1 MTDFPP
7 VTVTPQS
14 ETNDQNWTPQ
24 VGQETLDFL
33 RRSVPEVSREAIQA
47 SSTSIL
53 SKGVSPHDENAQET
67 GLVVGYVQSG
77 KTLSFETVAA
87 LAKDNSYQIII
98 VVAGIATNL
107 LDQSTGRLA
116 EDLAINDPTLP
127 RRWLQLQN
135 PSILSNSYQALDT
148 LLENWRDPNTP
159 PSLQR
164 TALITVLKN
173 HIHINNLTELL
184 SGFDL
189 NNAPVLIIDDEAD
202 QASLN
207 NEAASANNGESTTYT
222 RIMELR
228 STIPHHTY
236 LQYTATPQAPL
247 LINIIDA
254 LSPNFVEVLEPGP
267 GYVGGRA
274 LFLDRP
280 DLIKRIQQN
289 DVPTSNNQILEP
301 PESLIDALRVFA
313 IGIAANIEL
322 DNLRGNRSM
331 LVHPSH
337 LTEHHRDYYNW
348 VRDIFEEWR
357 RCLDLAEGSMDRID
371 LIETFQDAY
380 DDLRRTVGETLP
392 TFERIAS
399 RLKYALRQIQVIEVN
414 AVDGKTP
421 PVPWATSF
429 GWVLVGGS
437 ALNRGYTVEGLVV
450 TYMPRGI
457 GGGNAD
463 TVQQRARFF
472 GYKSAYLDY
481 CRVYL
486 EDRTK
491 AAFESYVD
499 HEDDVRSQLIQVQQN
514 DQPLN
519 EWKRAFVLDSNLRA
533 CRESVLDLDYMRV
546 KFRPPWIQPTVVYST
561 AEIAAANQNVVETF
575 IATLPFAETAG
586 HAERTAAQTHLVSE
600 NVSLAYVLDHLLVP
614 YRLAGSQDSQ
624 RNTALLLLISRLL
637 ERSPDETCTVYQ
649 MSSGGSRQRR
659 RRPDGSIPNLFQGAA
674 PSTGSEVG
682 SVYPGDRYIHEAGQI
697 SLQLHRLDLTNNDG
711 DIVAEDVFLIAV
723 HVPENIAKTYY
734 AQEGV

>member
-1 MTDFPP
+1 MSDLPP
-7 VTVTPQS
+7 VTIVPEPEEHGTRWEPLIG
-14 ETNDQNWTPQ
+14 T
-24 VGQETLDFL
+24 ETLDFL
-33 RRSVPEVSREAIQA
+33 ERSVPEASRHAIQA

-53 SKGVSPHDENAQET
+53 SKGVPPHDGNAQDT
-67 GLVVGYVQSG
+67 GLVIGYVQSG

-116 EDLAINDPTLP
+116 EDLAVNDPNLP

-135 PSILSNSYQALDT
+135 PSIHTNSYQALDT
-148 LLENWRDPNTP
+148 VLQDWSDPNTP
-159 PSLQR
+159 RSLQR

-207 NEAASANNGESTTYT
+207 NEAAQDDDDESTTYT

-228 STIPHHTY
+228 SAIPHHTY

-254 LSPNFVEVLEPGP
+254 LSPNFIEVLEPGP

-274 LFLDRP
+274 IFLDRP
-280 DLIKRIQQN
+280 ELVKQIPQN
-289 DVPTSNNQILEP
+289 EVPTNNNQILEP
-301 PESLIDALRVFA
+301 PESLLDALRVFA
-313 IGIAANIEL
+313 VGVAANIEL

-357 RCLDLAEGSMDRID
+357 RCLSLPLGNVDGTQ
-371 LIETFQDAY
+371 LIATFQQAY
-380 DDLRRTVGETLP
+380 DDLHRTVGNAFP
-392 TFERIAS
+392 TFERIS
-399 RLKYALRQIQVIEVN
+399 LSLKYALRQIQVMEVN
-414 AVDGKTP
+414 AVNGKTP
-421 PVPWATSF
+421 PVPWANSF

-472 GYKSAYLDY
+472 GYKAAYLDY

-491 AAFESYVD
+491 AAFESYVE
-499 HEDDVRSQLIQVQQN
+499 HEDDIRAQLIRVQES

-519 EWKRAFVLDSNLRA
+519 DWKRAFVLDSNLKA

-546 KFRPPWIQPTVVYST
+546 KFRPPWVQPAIVFST
-561 AEIAAANQNVVETF
+561 PEIAISNKNVVEAF
-575 IATLPFAETAG
+575 IETLHFTTNAG
-586 HAERTAAQTHLVSE
+586 HTDRTDAQTHLVSE
-600 NVSLAYVLDHLLVP
+600 NVPLALVADQLLVP
-614 YRLAGSQDSQ
+614 FRLAGPQDSQ
-624 RNTALLLLISRLL
+624 RNTALLLLISRVL
-637 ERSPDETCTVYQ
+637 EHSPDETCSVFQ
-649 MSSGGSRQRR
+649 MSGGQSRNRR
-659 RRPDGSIPNLFQGAA
+659 RRLDGSIPNLFQGAA
-674 PSTGSEVG
+674 PSVGDAVG
-682 SVYPGDRYIHEAGQI
+682 SIYPGDRHIHEPDRLSI
-697 SLQLHRLDLTNNDG
+697 QLHRLNLTDNEGN
-711 DIVAEDVFLIAV
+711 IIAEDVFLIAV
-723 HVPENIAKTYY
+723 HVPGNLAATYY
-734 AQEGV
+734 LQDEA

>member
-1 MTDFPP
+1 MSDLPP
-7 VTVTPQS
+7 VTITPEP
-14 ETNDQNWTPQ
+14 ETGDLRWEPQ
-24 VGQETLDFL
+24 IGPETLDFL
-33 RRSVPEVSREAIQA
+33 RRSVPEASREAIQA

-53 SKGVSPHDENAQET
+53 SKGVSPYEGNGQDT

-87 LAKDNSYQIII
+87 LAKDNSYQIVI

-116 EDLAINDPTLP
+116 EDLAINDPSLP

-135 PSILSNSYQALDT
+135 PSVHTNDYQALDT
-148 LLENWRDPNTP
+148 LLENWSDPNTP
-159 PSLQR
+159 TSLQR

-189 NNAPVLIIDDEAD
+189 NGSPILIIDDEAD

-207 NEAASANNGESTTYT
+207 NEAAANDNSESTTYT
-222 RIMELR
+222 RLMELR
-228 STIPHHTY
+228 AAIPHHTY

-280 DLIKRIQQN
+280 DLVKQIQQN
-289 DVPTSNNQILEP
+289 EVPTANNQILEP
-301 PESLIDALRVFA
+301 PESLIDALRIFA
-313 IGIAANIEL
+313 VGIAANIEL
-322 DNLRGNRSM
+322 DSLRGNRSM

-357 RCLDLAEGSMDRID
+357 RCLDLAEESIDRNH

-380 DDLRRTVGETLP
+380 ADLRRTVGAAFP
-392 TFERIAS
+392 TFERIAG
-399 RLKYALRQIQVIEVN
+399 RLKYALRQIQVMEVN

-421 PVPWATSF
+421 PVPWANSF

-450 TYMPRGI
+450 TYMPRGL

-472 GYKSAYLDY
+472 GYKSAYLEY

-486 EDRTK
+486 EDQTK

-499 HEDDVRSQLIQVQQN
+499 HEDDVRSQLVRVQQN

-519 EWKRAFVLDSNLRA
+519 DWKRAFVLDSNLRA

-546 KFRPPWIQPTVVYST
+546 KFRPPWVQPTIVYST
-561 AEIAAANQNVVETF
+561 AEIANANQHVVEAF
-575 IATLPFAETAG
+575 IATLPFSNNVG
-586 HAERTAAQTHLVSE
+586 HPERTAAQTHLVSE
-600 NVSLAYVLDHLLVP
+600 NVPLAQVIDHLLVP
-614 YRLAGSQDSQ
+614 FRLAGTQDSQ
-624 RNTALLLLISRLL
+624 RSTALLLLISNLL
-637 ERSPDETCTVYQ
+637 EQSPDETCTVFQ
-649 MSSGGSRQRR
+649 MSGGESRNRR
-659 RRPDGSIPNLFQGAA
+659 KRPDGTIPNLFQGAA
-674 PSTGSEVG
+674 PSTGPAVG
-682 SVYPGDRYIHEAGQI
+682 SVYPGDRHVHETTRI
-697 SLQLHRLDLTNNDG
+697 SVQLHRLNLTNSDG
-711 DIVAEDVFLIAV
+711 DTVAEDVFLIAV
-723 HVPENIAKTYY
+723 HVPENIARTYY
-734 AQEGV
+734 AQEGA

>member
-1 MTDFPP
+1 MSDLPP
-7 VTVTPQS
+7 VTIVPEPEAHGTRWEPRI
-14 ETNDQNWTPQ
+14 
-24 VGQETLDFL
+24 GAETLDFL
-33 RRSVPEVSREAIQA
+33 ERSVPETSRQAIQA

-53 SKGVSPHDENAQET
+53 SKGVSPHDGNAQDT
-67 GLVVGYVQSG
+67 GLVIGYVQSG

-116 EDLAINDPTLP
+116 DDLAVNDPNLP

-135 PSILSNSYQALDT
+135 PSIHTNSYQALDT
-148 LLENWRDPNTP
+148 VLQDWSDPNTP
-159 PSLQR
+159 KSLQR

-207 NEAASANNGESTTYT
+207 NEAAQDDDDESTTYT

-228 STIPHHTY
+228 AAIPHHTY

-254 LSPNFVEVLEPGP
+254 LSPNFIEVLEPGP
-267 GYVGGRA
+267 GYVGGREI
-274 LFLDRP
+274 FLNRP
-280 DLIKRIQQN
+280 ELVKQIPQN
-289 DVPTSNNQILEP
+289 EVPTNNNQILEP
-301 PESLIDALRVFA
+301 PESLLDALRVFA
-313 IGIAANIEL
+313 VGVAANIEL

-357 RCLDLAEGSMDRID
+357 RCLGLPVGHVDRTQ
-371 LIETFQDAY
+371 LIATFRQAY
-380 DDLRRTVGETLP
+380 DDLHRTVGNAFP
-392 TFERIAS
+392 TFERIS
-399 RLKYALRQIQVIEVN
+399 HSLKYALRQIQVMEVN
-414 AVDGKTP
+414 AVNGKTP
-421 PVPWATSF
+421 PVPWANSF

-472 GYKSAYLDY
+472 GYKAAYLDY

-491 AAFESYVD
+491 AAFESYVE
-499 HEDDVRSQLIQVQQN
+499 HEDDIRTQLIRVQES

-519 EWKRAFVLDSNLRA
+519 DWKRAFVLDSNLKA

-546 KFRPPWIQPTVVYST
+546 KFRPPWFQPAIVFST
-561 AEIAAANQNVVETF
+561 PEIAIANKNVVEAF
-575 IATLPFAETAG
+575 IETLHFTTNVG
-586 HAERTAAQTHLVSE
+586 HADRTNAQTHLVSE
-600 NVSLAYVLDHLLVP
+600 NVPLALVADQLLLQF
-614 YRLAGSQDSQ
+614 RLAGPQDSQ
-624 RNTALLLLISRLL
+624 RNTALLLLISRVL
-637 ERSPDETCTVYQ
+637 ENSPDETCSVFQ
-649 MSSGGSRQRR
+649 MSGGQPRNRR
-659 RRPDGSIPNLFQGAA
+659 RRLDGSIPNLFQGAA
-674 PSTGSEVG
+674 PSVGDAVG
-682 SVYPGDRYIHEAGQI
+682 SIYPGDLHIHETNRLSI
-697 SLQLHRLDLTNNDG
+697 QLHRLNLTDNEGNT
-711 DIVAEDVFLIAV
+711 VAENVFQIAV
-723 HVPENIAKTYY
+723 HVPSNLAKTYY
-734 AQEGV
+734 LQEET

>member
-1 MTDFPP
+1 MTDLPP
-7 VTVTPQS
+7 VTITPQP
-14 ETNDQNWTPQ
+14 EANNQNWTPQ

-33 RRSVPEVSREAIQA
+33 CRSVPEVSREAIQT

-148 LLENWRDPNTP
+148 LLENWSDPNTP

-189 NNAPVLIIDDEAD
+189 NNSPVLIIDDEAD

-207 NEAASANNGESTTYT
+207 NEAASANNSESTTYT

-228 STIPHHTY
+228 SAIPHHTY

-280 DLIKRIQQN
+280 DLIKQIQQS

-357 RCLDLAEGSMDRID
+357 RCLDLAEDSMDRID

-380 DDLRRTVGETLP
+380 DDLRRTVGEALP

-421 PVPWATSF
+421 PVPWANSF

-519 EWKRAFVLDSNLRA
+519 EWKRAFVLDSNLKA

-546 KFRPPWIQPTVVYST
+546 KFRPPWIQPTIVYST

-575 IATLPFAETAG
+575 IATLPFAESVG

-624 RNTALLLLISRLL
+624 RNTALLLLISQLL
-637 ERSPDETCTVYQ
+637 ERSPDETCTVFQ
-649 MSSGGSRQRR
+649 MSGGGSRQRR

-674 PSTGSEVG
+674 PSTGSAVG
-682 SVYPGDRYIHEAGQI
+682 SVYPGDRYIHEARQI
-697 SLQLHRLDLTNNDG
+697 SVQLHRLDLTNSDG
-711 DIVAEDVFLIAV
+711 DTVAEDVFLIAA